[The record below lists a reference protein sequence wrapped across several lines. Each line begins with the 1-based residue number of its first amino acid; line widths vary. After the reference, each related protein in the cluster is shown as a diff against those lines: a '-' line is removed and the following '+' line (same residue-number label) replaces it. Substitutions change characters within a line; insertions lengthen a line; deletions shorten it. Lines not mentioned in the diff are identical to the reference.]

1 MTKCKTFPE
10 ECNKRYLF
18 SINEGSLKER
28 NSFYTRHNS
37 KHNLILI
44 KARNFISHFI
54 IIHFVIIDEKNRKTK
69 YCYQKG

>member
-1 MTKCKTFPE
+1 MTKYKTFPE

-18 SINEGSLKER
+18 SIDEGSLKER

-44 KARNFISHFI
+44 KARNITSY
-54 IIHFVIIDEKNRKTK
+54 DEKGNIVIKK
-69 YCYQKG
+69 ASQHKIN